1 MIVRMNGALRRGLA
15 GSILG
20 GLTAFT
26 AVPAMS
32 QWLPPWV
39 ATRGDIRQSL
49 EAQGYV
55 LIAPL
60 HRRPFV
66 YLADVSAGPAGYQRL
81 VIDARSGEILQ
92 RFMTPPR
99 RWGPQLAERGG
110 DFPPPPPPGFGR
122 AGPAGGFS
130 TLPNASPAAKSAYG
144 GPANV
149 HIPAAISPFG
159 SPDAP
164 SGPKSKSAPTVHNK
178 VTPGTAPVPPPRP
191 STPEDADYHVAPGN
205 SGAAPPDAQTPLAPT
220 TPAPT
225 PTATPAQAATPNEST
240 PAAPAENLDS
250 GRPKTDSAPPDR
262 NALPN
267 EAVTQDTPEGG
278 AATPTP
284 DLKPDTPKTEAQTE
298 PSASAQPMSASPE
311 STPKPAAPESDA
323 EPSEKSKVNIV
334 PATLA
339 E

>member
-1 MIVRMNGALRRGLA
+1 M
-15 GSILG
+15 LG
-20 GLTAFT
+20 GLIAFT
-26 AVPAMS
+26 AVPPAMS

-81 VIDARSGEILQ
+81 VIDARSGAIVQ
-92 RFMTPPR
+92 RFISPAR

-110 DFPPPPPPGFGR
+110 DFFQPPPGFG
-122 AGPAGGFS
+122 GPGPGGGFS
-130 TLPNASPAAKSAYG
+130 TLPNASPAGKSAYG

-164 SGPKSKSAPTVHNK
+164 SGPRSKSAPTVHNK
-178 VTPGTAPVPPPRP
+178 VPPGTTPFPPPRP
-191 STPEDADYHVAPGN
+191 SAPEDADSHVAPDN
-205 SGAAPPDAQTPLAPT
+205 SGAAPPDAQTPLAPA
-220 TPAPT
+220 TPAP
-225 PTATPAQAATPNEST
+225 PVTPAEAATPNES
-240 PAAPAENLDS
+240 APSLPEPTENLS
-250 GRPKTDSAPPDR
+250 PGRPKTDSTPTEVRNAPPQE
-262 NALPN
+262 AL
-267 EAVTQDTPEGG
+267 TQDTPQPTPP
-278 AATPTP
+278 AATP
-284 DLKPDTPKTEAQTE
+284 DFKPDTRKSEAQPEAQTE
-298 PSASAQPMSASPE
+298 PNASAQPIGSSPE
-311 STPKPAAPESDA
+311 PTPKPAPESDA
-323 EPSEKSKVNIV
+323 APSEKSKVSIV
-334 PATLA
+334 PGTLA

>member
-1 MIVRMNGALRRGLA
+1 MIVRMKSALRRCLA
-15 GSILG
+15 GSIIG
-20 GLTAFT
+20 GLTASI

-92 RFMTPPR
+92 RFMTPAR

-110 DFPPPPPPGFGR
+110 DFSRPPPPGFG
-122 AGPAGGFS
+122 GPGPGGGFS

-164 SGPKSKSAPTVHNK
+164 SGPKSKSAPTVNNK

-205 SGAAPPDAQTPLAPT
+205 SGAAPPDAQTPLAPAT
-220 TPAPT
+220 TAPPATPAP
-225 PTATPAQAATPNEST
+225 PEAAKPNEST
-240 PAAPAENLDS
+240 PPTPEPAENLGS
-250 GRPKTDSAPPDR
+250 GTRTVSAPP
-262 NALPN
+262 PT

-278 AATPTP
+278 AATATP

-298 PSASAQPMSASPE
+298 PRASAQSMSASPE

-323 EPSEKSKVNIV
+323 EPSEKSKVSIV